1 MAARRYNTSGART
14 NTAAK
19 TILELRSTT
28 AIRPAIYD
36 VVSGSGAT
44 PADAAVEFYLQRITT
59 AGTSTAFTPIA
70 LDSGDPAAT
79 ATSGFN
85 HSAEP
90 TYTASAIL
98 LDVAH
103 NQRATFRWVAAP
115 ESEIQLPAAAN
126 GVGALVNA
134 VTSTFSQSLMF
145 HYAE

>member
-1 MAARRYNTSGART
+1 MAARRYSTNGART

-19 TILELRSTT
+19 TIIELRSTT

-36 VVSGSGAT
+36 LLSGSSAT
-44 PADAAVEFYLQRITT
+44 PADAAVEVYLQRTTT
-59 AGTSTAFTPIA
+59 AGTSTSFTPVP
-70 LDSGDPAAT
+70 LDSGDPAAS

-90 TYTASAIL
+90 TYTASAVL
-98 LDVAH
+98 LDFAQ

-134 VTSTFSQSLMF
+134 VSATFSQSMTL

>member
-1 MAARRYNTSGART
+1 MAVRRYSLAGNRT

-19 TILELRSTT
+19 TIIELRSTT

-36 VVSGSGAT
+36 LISGSSAT
-44 PADAAVEFYLQRITT
+44 PADAAVEFYLQRTTT
-59 AGTSTAFTPIA
+59 AGTSSAFTPVP

-134 VTSTFSQSLMF
+134 VSSTFAQDVSM
-145 HYAE
+145 HYGE